1 MVFEKAT
8 ELGVKSIQPLLVDHC
23 IKNKLNLKRAEE
35 IIISAAKQTG
45 RSFFPKVYEP
55 TNLETWLLNHHE
67 GSSFACHINGK
78 KSINDLVDNDNSV
91 INIIIGPEGDFS
103 KQELNQFKEAKIEL
117 VNLSSRRLRSES
129 AAIVS
134 IANVIQI
141 MEK

>member
-1 MVFEKAT
+1 M
-8 ELGVKSIQPLLVDHC
+8 
-23 IKNKLNLKRAEE
+23 NLKRAEG

-55 TNLETWLLNHHE
+55 MRLQTWLLEHHE
-67 GSSFACHINGK
+67 GSSFVCHMNGE
-78 KSINDLVDNDNSV
+78 KSINDLVANNDSV